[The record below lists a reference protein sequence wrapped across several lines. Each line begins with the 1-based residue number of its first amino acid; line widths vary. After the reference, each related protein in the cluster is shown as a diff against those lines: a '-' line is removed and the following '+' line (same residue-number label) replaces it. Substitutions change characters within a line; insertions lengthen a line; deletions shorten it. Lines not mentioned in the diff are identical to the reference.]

1 MHEALE
7 PKDQVINSKYSI
19 YLFDF
24 VSFSLSRVRPQFL
37 SCKQAA
43 NRRLN
48 CFLMFQHSPLIRIL
62 NIHPYGSAMAL
73 AVVLSAWGSAASAQS
88 ETTAHTSKKIP
99 ASTSS
104 VKDPREAMAKKSR
117 ALAKPKAPK
126 SHKKTQTSKQAK
138 GAAVPAALAAGLF
151 FSESNAAM
159 DWSSQAAERLQLD
172 PQWVRKHLGQAR
184 RLHSVERL
192 VLPPSSPAAKNW
204 AAYRARFIEPQR
216 IQAGLRFWQTHR
228 SALERAER
236 EFGVPASVVVAIIGV
251 ETFYGQYT
259 GNFRVIDAL
268 ATLAFHFPAAH
279 PRAAARESFF
289 KGELEQFL
297 VLTSRSGADPLS
309 IRGSYAGAM
318 GLPQFMP
325 SSWARHAVDFDGNG
339 GIDLFGSPTDAI
351 GSVANYFKAFDWRP
365 GMPTH
370 YPVTL
375 TPGQTDMDSLM
386 APDILPTFSVANFVS
401 KGASLSGAA
410 LQHTGPLALIEL
422 RNGTEAPSYVAGTE
436 NFYAITRYNWSS
448 YYAMAVI
455 DLAEAVA
462 REMQSSR

>member
-1 MHEALE
+1 LTAFGPHTSWAQAE
-7 PKDQVINSKYSI
+7 PQATPKAAATPS
-19 YLFDF
+19 
-24 VSFSLSRVRPQFL
+24 PQP
-37 SCKQAA
+37 KAKANAAPPQAA
-43 NRRLN
+43 KSAK
-48 CFLMFQHSPLIRIL
+48 QGSP
-62 NIHPYGSAMAL
+62 
-73 AVVLSAWGSAASAQS
+73 
-88 ETTAHTSKKIP
+88 
-99 ASTSS
+99 SS
-104 VKDPREAMAKKSR
+104 
-117 ALAKPKAPK
+117 KPKSKNKAPP
-126 SHKKTQTSKQAK
+126 SAKTKANAAK
-138 GAAVPAALAAGLF
+138 AALPAAAGLF
-151 FSESNAAM
+151 FSESSAAM

-184 RLHSVERL
+184 RLPSVERL

-297 VLTSRSGADPLS
+297 LLTSRSGADPMS
-309 IRGSYAGAM
+309 IRGSFAGAM

-339 GIDLFGSPTDAI
+339 RIDLFGSPQDAI

-422 RNGTEAPSYVAGTE
+422 RNGTDAPSYVAGTE

-455 DLAEAVA
+455 DLAEAVS
-462 REMQSSR
+462 REMQNSR

>member
-1 MHEALE
+1 MHPALFHFPPKTMPQRWAPLALSLLLNAFLPHTTWAQAE
-7 PKDQVINSKYSI
+7 PQTTPKTATTP
-19 YLFDF
+19 
-24 VSFSLSRVRPQFL
+24 RPKAKADTAPPQDI
-37 SCKQAA
+37 KA
-43 NRRLN
+43 
-48 CFLMFQHSPLIRIL
+48 P
-62 NIHPYGSAMAL
+62 
-73 AVVLSAWGSAASAQS
+73 AQS
-88 ETTAHTSKKIP
+88 TKSTKTKTKSKN
-99 ASTSS
+99 SG
-104 VKDPREAMAKKSR
+104 
-117 ALAKPKAPK
+117 PK
-126 SHKKTQTSKQAK
+126 SSKVKTNAAK
-138 GAAVPAALAAGLF
+138 AALPAAAGLF
-151 FSESNAAM
+151 FSESSAAM

-184 RLHSVERL
+184 RLPSVERL
-192 VLPPSSPAAKNW
+192 VLPASSPAAKNW

-228 SALERAER
+228 GALERAER

-268 ATLAFHFPAAH
+268 ATLAFHFPTAH

-297 VLTSRSGADPLS
+297 LLTSRSGADPLS

-339 GIDLFGSPTDAI
+339 RIDLFGSPTDAI

-422 RNGTEAPSYVAGTE
+422 RNGNEAPSYVAGTE

-462 REMQSSR
+462 REMQNSR